1 MKSNLG
7 RGDGRPVPD
16 RDTIIQWID
25 QAYNNIKQEKVSTW
39 IYNSVIQDTVYRI
52 YQKTCVIVRRQCT
65 QGRFNNVI
73 S

>member
-25 QAYNNIKQEKVSTW
+25 EAYNNIKQEKVGTW
-39 IYNSVIQDTVYRI
+39 IYSYRN
-52 YQKTCVIVRRQCT
+52 CVIVKRHHT
-65 QGRFNNVI
+65 LGRLNNVI

>member
-39 IYNSVIQDTVYRI
+39 IYNSVIQDI
-52 YQKTCVIVRRQCT
+52 PKTCVIVRRQCT